1 MRVRGLGW
9 VVFAVCLAASASGQL
24 SAQEVGEAIVD
35 ATIGEWLI
43 ASEDG
48 SVGCHIILGK
58 DKTIGG
64 RVVTEGKTCEAP
76 WHDEIAAWDFSNPGI
91 VLRDATR
98 KQLVGF
104 QEHEGGAWK
113 TPMDVSPAIYF
124 IPQPGSMDR
133 IPTAKEAYGNWVLS
147 DKGKSLCHLSLLE
160 TVSKRLDDASAV
172 ELGKD
177 CAASVKKT
185 KIDAWQ
191 IAEIHLVII
200 GGEDWVYTMT
210 PDKDGFVSDDGK
222 FHLKRDE

>member
-1 MRVRGLGW
+1 MRW

-48 SVGCHIILGK
+48 SVGCHILGK

-76 WHDEIAAWDFSNPGI
+76 WHDEIAAWDFSDPGI
-91 VLRDATR
+91 VLRDAAR

-104 QEHEGGAWK
+104 QEQEGGPWR
-113 TPMDVSPAIYF
+113 TPLDVSPVIYF

-133 IPTAKEAYGNWVLS
+133 IPTAKDAYGKWVLS
-147 DKGKSLCHLSLLE
+147 DKRGKPLCHLSLLE

-172 ELGKD
+172 QLGKD
-177 CAASVKKT
+177 CAASVRKT

-191 IAEIHLVII
+191 IA
-200 GGEDWVYTMT
+200 
-210 PDKDGFVSDDGK
+210 
-222 FHLKRDE
+222 